1 MGSQWVVF
9 RCHIHTLTLRLELQ
23 IEARALLI
31 KICILALISQMHH
44 KAHTWEFLSLTPPSR
59 ICGKDLL
66 LVSVIHKIWTT
77 QGLWMPLNSNRKS
90 KLLEDMLDYIQ
101 VKPYHISTSQLL
113 ALILALKR
121 WKVTVTKVLW
131 IGRVWIQGSKR
142 FLTLK
147 IKATSEG
154 FRKFKITKRPTPTLL
169 QLSALT
175 VFTRM
180 LRHSMAPYMA
190 STSRKGKCCE
200 YNRPIDS
207 LLVALLFQR
216 SRRTRKTGKLNES
229 WHVA

>member
-1 MGSQWVVF
+1 MGPQWVLF
-9 RCHIHTLTLRLELQ
+9 RCHIHTLTLRSDFQ
-23 IEARALLI
+23 IEARVLLI
-31 KICILALISQMHH
+31 RTFILALISLMHH

-77 QGLWMPLNSNRKS
+77 QGLWMPLNRKS
-90 KLLEDMLDYIQ
+90 RLLEVMLDYIQ
-101 VKPYHISTSQLL
+101 VKPYHILTSQLL
-113 ALILALKR
+113 ALILALRR

-142 FLTLK
+142 FLALK

-180 LRHSMAPYMA
+180 LRHSMAPYMG

-200 YNRPIDS
+200 YKRPIDS

-229 WHVA
+229 RYAA

>member
-1 MGSQWVVF
+1 
-9 RCHIHTLTLRLELQ
+9 
-23 IEARALLI
+23 
-31 KICILALISQMHH
+31 
-44 KAHTWEFLSLTPPSR
+44 
-59 ICGKDLL
+59 
-66 LVSVIHKIWTT
+66 
-77 QGLWMPLNSNRKS
+77 MPLSRKS
-90 KLLEDMLDYIQ
+90 NLLEVMLAYIQ
-101 VKPYHISTSQLL
+101 VKPSLILTSQLP
-113 ALILALKR
+113 ALIHVLRR

-142 FLTLK
+142 FLALK

-180 LRHSMAPYMA
+180 LRHSMVPYMA

-200 YNRPIDS
+200 YKRPIDS

-229 WHVA
+229 WHAA